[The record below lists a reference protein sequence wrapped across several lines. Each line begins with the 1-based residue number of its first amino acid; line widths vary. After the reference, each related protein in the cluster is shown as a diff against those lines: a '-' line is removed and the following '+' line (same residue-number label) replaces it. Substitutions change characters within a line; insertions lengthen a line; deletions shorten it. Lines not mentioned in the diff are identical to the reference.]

1 MAASS
6 GYRILSFRLVSED
19 PNPDHLRELTD
30 VRVVLLDGLNVA
42 VACNRNTVFTAFKLH
57 AQVLE
62 GFVGLQIRIALDSH
76 EQAG

>member
-6 GYRILSFRLVSED
+6 APHTELSACIRGSKPRPSAGTE
-19 PNPDHLRELTD
+19 D